1 MSLSGVTDQNFDA
14 EVLKAPAAVVD
25 FWGAS

>member
-1 MSLSGVTDQNFDA
+1 MSLSPVTDQDFDA

-25 FWGAS
+25 FWGAG